1 MHKMSILKQ
10 QFVILR
16 GATDISWQHEAVCYT
31 TFFILDVVFMSECL
45 SYSVDTF
52 LKTIDSKLYG
62 LQWLEL
68 SKIGTKRTMVVLNI
82 CHRPG
87 S

>member
-16 GATDISWQHEAVCYT
+16 RAIDISWQHEVVYYT
-31 TFFILDVVFMSECL
+31 TFFILDVVFVSEFL

-52 LKTIDSKLYG
+52 LKNID
-62 LQWLEL
+62 
-68 SKIGTKRTMVVLNI
+68 
-82 CHRPG
+82 C
-87 S
+87 